1 MDKFDEQARILP
13 LCSRPRLN
21 ANMANAV
28 IAFVA
33 LVSWLTPGGAKA
45 ELTVIYDT
53 GTASP
58 ISGFVKA
65 PRLAVPEGLPDINL
79 QTGDG
84 FAAHLFP
91 VHTPELT
98 PGDFNPQA
106 TQLLLPQPF
115 FIIGCDARSRQWL
128 GRYQGRLAQI
138 GAVGLVV
145 EADSLAEFQD
155 LSSLANGLRL
165 SPVQGS
171 QLAKQLGISHYPA
184 LVSASRI
191 EQ

>member
-1 MDKFDEQARILP
+1 MDKFDEKVRILP
-13 LCSRPRLN
+13 LCNRPLLN
-21 ANMANAV
+21 AKVV

-33 LVSWLTPGGAKA
+33 LLFWLTPGEAKA
-45 ELTVIYDT
+45 ELAVIYDT

-65 PRLAVPEGLPDINL
+65 PRLAVPEGLPEINL
-79 QTGDG
+79 QAGDD
-84 FAAHLFP
+84 FVPNLFP
-91 VHTPELT
+91 IHTPGLT
-98 PGDFNPQA
+98 PGEVNPQT

-115 FIIGCDARSRQWL
+115 FMVGCDDRSKQWL
-128 GRYQGRLAQI
+128 GRYQGRLTQI

-145 EADSLAEFQD
+145 EAESLAEFQA
-155 LSSLANGLRL
+155 LAAVAQGLRL
-165 SPVQGS
+165 SPVPAS
-171 QLAKQLGISHYPA
+171 QLAKQLGISHYPV